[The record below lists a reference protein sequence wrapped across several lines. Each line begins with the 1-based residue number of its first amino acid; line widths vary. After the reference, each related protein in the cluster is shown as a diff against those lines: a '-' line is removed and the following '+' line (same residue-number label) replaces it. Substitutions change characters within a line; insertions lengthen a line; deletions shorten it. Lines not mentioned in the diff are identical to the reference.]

1 MEQSLGVLIFAALS
15 VAVVHTAIGPDHY
28 LPFIV
33 LGRSEGW
40 SLRRMLMWTGLCGL
54 GHVLSSIVV
63 GAVGIAVG
71 WSLSGMEWFEGYR
84 GEIASYTLMGFG
96 GLYMLY
102 GIILARRGH
111 VHRHLHDD
119 GTLHEHGH
127 GHVHEEEHPEEQ
139 HEHEHE
145 HEHEQPE
152 EPKVEHSHSHR
163 KTLWALFII
172 FVLGPCEPLIPLLM
186 VPAAEHS
193 ALGVAVVSLV
203 FSVATIATMMVIAA
217 AGFLGLKIVRLGV
230 LEKYVHVLSGGAI
243 LASGAAIKFLGL

>member
-1 MEQSLGVLIFAALS
+1 
-15 VAVVHTAIGPDHY
+15 
-28 LPFIV
+28 
-33 LGRSEGW
+33 
-40 SLRRMLMWTGLCGL
+40 
-54 GHVLSSIVV
+54 VLSSIVV
-63 GAVGIAVG
+63 GAIGIAVG
-71 WSLSGMEWFEGYR
+71 WSLSSMEWFEGSR

-102 GIILARRGH
+102 GIIQAHRGH

-119 GTLHEHGH
+119 GTVHEHIH
-127 GHVHEEEHPEEQ
+127 GHVHEEEHPEDHEDRGHEHGHEHERGHEHG

-145 HEHEQPE
+145 ESSKPE
-152 EPKVEHSHSHR
+152 VEHSHSHR

-186 VPAAEHS
+186 VPAADHS
-193 ALGVAVVSLV
+193 TIGVAIVSIV
-203 FSVATIATMMVIAA
+203 FSVVTIATMMAIAT
-217 AGFLGLKIVRLGV
+217 AGYYGLKILRLGA